1 MWATEYPLSFW
12 LFAASALSWLLLCAI
27 QEAQEDAQ

>member
-12 LFAASALSWLLLCAI
+12 LFAVSAMSFVVLCAI